1 MTNFNHEQLKL
12 KIADLFEPSLFETTS
27 PVNPDG
33 LYTFIKDFI
42 YYEVY
47 PEVKEEWI
55 TAKKASEASSFIKS
69 IITRD
74 LNDLYRSIY
83 SATNR
88 GEFYIE
94 TNNPIRP
101 EVVAVLTNK
110 RFSVLKDGDKYTIS
124 WKYE

>member
-1 MTNFNHEQLKL
+1 MTNFNHDQLKL
-12 KIADLFEPSLFETTS
+12 KIADLFEPALFETTH

-33 LYTFIKDFI
+33 LYTFIRDFI